1 MVNRTILIV
10 DDEPFILKSIQY
22 VLNRE
27 GFETHCATNGAEALE
42 LLQNIKPRLMFLDV
56 MMPKINGYEVCTAI
70 KSDPQLKDIYVI
82 MLTAKGQEQDR
93 LRGLSAGADEYL
105 TKPFSPAHLVERA
118 RYIVQMAEQKN
129 V

>member
-1 MVNRTILIV
+1 MENRTILIV
-10 DDEPFILKSIQY
+10 DDEPFILKSIEY
-22 VLNRE
+22 VLRRE

-42 LLQNIKPRLMFLDV
+42 LLQSIKPRLMFLDV
-56 MMPKINGYEVCTAI
+56 MMPKINGYEVCTAV

-93 LRGLSAGADEYL
+93 LRGLAAGADEYL

-118 RYIVQMAEQKN
+118 RHIVEAAEHKN